1 MIRFSLMASLFAAL
15 PLTATAQGTPGA
27 HFITNWDLDEN
38 GVVTLDELTS
48 RRGDVFVM
56 FDDDENGA
64 LDAAE
69 YTAFDDTRA
78 ADMANN
84 AGEGHGK
91 GGARMQEGMTLSFN
105 DTNGDGTVSM
115 DEFVGHS
122 ADWLNMIDRN
132 GDGGVSPADFGP
144 QTN

>member
-1 MIRFSLMASLFAAL
+1 MKRFTLLASMIAAL

-27 HFITNWDLDEN
+27 HFITNWDLDED
-38 GVVTLDELTS
+38 GVVTLDEFTS

-56 FDDDENGA
+56 FDDDENGT

-69 YTAFDDTRA
+69 YVAFDETRA

-105 DTNGDGTVSM
+105 DTDGNGSVSL
-115 DEFVGHS
+115 DEFVSHS
-122 ADWLNMIDRN
+122 ADWLTLIDRN
-132 GDGGVSPADFGP
+132 GDGAVTAADFGP
-144 QTN
+144 QKN